1 MGSGVVLQQLSSP
14 VCRTE
19 QLMPGSPSVSCLR
32 SWLCHRDARSVTV
45 LSSESETWLGI
56 QMTYKAGA
64 IFQALLEIRGDASFT
79 LYCISEPRSH
89 SARTSL
95 LGGEN
100 FLEMAEVPF
109 GWADAGAG
117 LSHPPLQIVC
127 TLLKHLAPAVLS
139 WVAREVPAPPGLGPS
154 QVAPLLGNL
163 RLPPAPPASE
173 SSPGRQPL
181 DFLSRA
187 GPATS
192 LPLSANSIPV
202 TATLLRHFTS

>member
-1 MGSGVVLQQLSSP
+1 MGSGLVLQQHFSP
-14 VCRTE
+14 VSRTE

-32 SWLCHRDARSVTV
+32 SWLCHRDARWVTV

-56 QMTYKAGA
+56 QMTCKAGA
-64 IFQALLEIRGDASFT
+64 IFQALLEIRGEASFT

-89 SARTSL
+89 SARPSL

-100 FLEMAEVPF
+100 FLEMAEMPF

-117 LSHPPLQIVC
+117 LSHPNSLHTSQ
-127 TLLKHLAPAVLS
+127 HLAPAVLS
-139 WVAREVPAPPGLGPS
+139 GVAREVPAPPGLGPS
-154 QVAPLLGNL
+154 LVAPLLANL
-163 RLPPAPPASE
+163 RLAPAPPAPK
-173 SSPGRQPL
+173 SSPRRQPL
-181 DFLSRA
+181 VFLCRA
-187 GPATS
+187 GPAPS